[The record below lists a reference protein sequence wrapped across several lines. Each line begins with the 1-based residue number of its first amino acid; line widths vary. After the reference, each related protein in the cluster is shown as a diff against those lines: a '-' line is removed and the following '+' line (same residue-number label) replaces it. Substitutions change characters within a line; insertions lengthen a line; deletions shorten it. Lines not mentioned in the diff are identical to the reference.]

1 MNHEEVLKEIHENI
15 ITVDVRLLLKMQD
28 IVLFFFRSNYFMGH
42 FSGYFEGAKTFVTPC
57 PE

>member
-28 IVLFFFRSNYFMGH
+28 IVLFF
-42 FSGYFEGAKTFVTPC
+42 SGQITLWAISRDILRGPRLL
-57 PE
+57 